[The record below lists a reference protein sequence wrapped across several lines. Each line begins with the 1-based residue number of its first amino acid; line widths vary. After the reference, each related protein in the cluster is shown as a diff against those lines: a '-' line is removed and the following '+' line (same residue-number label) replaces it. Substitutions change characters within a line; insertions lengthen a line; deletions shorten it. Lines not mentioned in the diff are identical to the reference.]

1 MDEIS
6 KPIGAPSDWEA
17 MSDWEKL
24 CLLPTKVQEY
34 YLLQLIDEGIDFE
47 HLPLELILRPKQKS
61 ILDSQEW
68 IILYS
73 AGRGAGKSKTGA
85 AWVIKKAK
93 EDPGCII
100 HLVGR
105 TAADVRDVMV
115 SGEALAVDTLI
126 PTPSG
131 MKTMEDISAGDYVYG
146 SNGETTRVLWVSPIH
161 YNRPCYEVK
170 FKDGASVVCD
180 ENHKW
185 YTSTRISRR
194 STTNIT
200 SSVKTTIDIL
210 KTLKCENNVF
220 NHQIDLIKPIK
231 GEEVNLPVPAYT
243 LGIWLGDGMS
253 RDGAIATM
261 DSEIISGIEK
271 DGFKV
276 SPHKYNISYG
286 KANHYGVIGLET
298 KLRSANLLLNK
309 HIPDIYYTSSYSQR
323 LELVQGLIDSD
334 GCCTTGGHISFT
346 NSNTKLILGLQRIL
360 SSMGIKSNYSKIN
373 RKEKDYHKDLYT
385 LRFSTIAPV
394 ATVARKLNNIR
405 VNLNNQ
411 VYTRTIKY
419 VDSIESVPVKCIAV
433 ESEDQLYA
441 VGSTYILTHNSGII
455 NSSPLDFMPI
465 YTPSLRKLIWP
476 NGSSALTFSSEK
488 SDQLRGPQAG
498 YAWCDEL
505 ASYSTKPDASGSTT
519 WDQVIMSTRLGARP
533 QILASTT
540 PRRTPLIKNLLKDAE
555 RTIETGVQLVTGS
568 TLDNRA
574 NLSEDYIKMIYDRYA
589 GTHLE
594 KQELHGE
601 LSGDAEGALFR
612 TEDFHF
618 AGVSSDNDLLTV
630 IGVDPSVGSGAG
642 DSCGI
647 IIACAENLGWNEVNR
662 RKAWILE
669 DLTAQMSPDEW
680 ARVIIDAHRR
690 YPNSVAA
697 LESNQ
702 GVELL
707 RLVIHQIDPTI
718 PIALVH
724 SKMNKAQR
732 AEPVV
737 MAFRQRRV
745 FLVDQFQDLID
756 ECTSWIPNQSSWSP
770 GRIDAMSVALG
781 TLLVDPRPLYPYL
794 PATSYKPR
802 DDELTLDVVPSWRQ
816 YHSTHS
822 GLALP
827 PWRR

>member
-61 ILDSQEW
+61 ILESQEW
-68 IILYS
+68 IIIYS

-115 SGEALAVDTLI
+115 SGEALAIDTLI

-146 SNGETTRVLWVSPIH
+146 SNGEPTRVLWVSPTQ

-185 YTSTRISRR
+185 FTSTSSSRCKL
-194 STTNIT
+194 NINRYD
-200 SSVKTTIDIL
+200 SSKTTLEIKQTL
-210 KTLKCENNVF
+210 FHHKTTL
-220 NHQIDLIKPIK
+220 NHHIECIKPIL
-231 GEEVNLPVPAYT
+231 GGNIILPVPSYT
-243 LGIWLGDGMS
+243 LGAWLGDGFS
-253 RDGAIATM
+253 KEGSICSM
-261 DSEIISGIEK
+261 DQEIIDRIIKDGYQVNIRKYSGI
-271 DGFKV
+271 GLAR
-276 SPHKYNISYG
+276 NYG
-286 KANHYGVIGLET
+286 IIGLT
-298 KLRSANLLLNK
+298 TQLRNSNLLNNK
-309 HIPDIYYTSSYSQR
+309 HIPRIYFQASYNQR
-323 LELVQGLIDSD
+323 IELIRGLLDTD
-334 GCCTTGGHISFT
+334 GCAHKGRTLFYNNNRDIIYGLQELLASIGLK
-346 NSNTKLILGLQRIL
+346 SNIKLQKKSENPNHAQQYVLDLWTSESVFSLSRKLKNLYPTEIPRHRKRLILDV
-360 SSMGIKSNYSKIN
+360 
-373 RKEKDYHKDLYT
+373 E
-385 LRFSTIAPV
+385 
-394 ATVARKLNNIR
+394 
-405 VNLNNQ
+405 
-411 VYTRTIKY
+411 
-419 VDSIESVPVKCIAV
+419 SIESVPVKCIAV

-441 VGSTYILTHNSGII
+441 VGPTYILTHNSGII